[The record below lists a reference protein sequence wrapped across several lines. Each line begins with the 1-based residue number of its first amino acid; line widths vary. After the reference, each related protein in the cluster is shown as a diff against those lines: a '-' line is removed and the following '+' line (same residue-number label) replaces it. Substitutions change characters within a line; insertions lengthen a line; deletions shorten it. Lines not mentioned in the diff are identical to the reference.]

1 MTFQVLI
8 LVQILIIRFCG
19 VAVTHYDE
27 NFLYFGTTFAF
38 SVIVSAIILNYVLG
52 FNVSGLELIINTI
65 GLVCFLAMGSV
76 SLSNFDRFYGDNNK
90 NKFKYFSHIKEI
102 KHFSESY
109 PSLIALGVLA
119 IITGL
124 VFLVDLIWKIKT
136 TDFQMSS
143 T

>member
-1 MTFQVLI
+1 MI
-8 LVQILIIRFCG
+8 
-19 VAVTHYDE
+19 
-27 NFLYFGTTFAF
+27 
-38 SVIVSAIILNYVLG
+38 
-52 FNVSGLELIINTI
+52 
-65 GLVCFLAMGSV
+65 
-76 SLSNFDRFYGDNNK
+76 NNK
-90 NKFKYFSHIKEI
+90 IKYFSHTKEI
-102 KHFSESY
+102 KYFSESY